1 MGYLF
6 IALTVLFTVYGQLV
20 LKWQV
25 GLAGTV
31 PDTVSGKITFLLNT
45 LTNPWVISGLGSAFI
60 ASLFWMLALSKLPLS
75 TAYPYTATSFLL
87 ILLFGA
93 TFFSEPVTLGKILGT
108 ALIVGGIAVLS
119 LKG

>member
-25 GLAGTV
+25 GLAGS
-31 PDTVSGKITFLLNT
+31 PPEGIGGKVEFLIRVL
-45 LTNPWVISGLGSAFI
+45 LNPWVISGLGAAFI

-75 TAYPYTATSFLL
+75 TAYPYTASSFLL

-93 TFFSEPVTLGKILGT
+93 VFFSEPVTVGKIIGT
-108 ALIVGGIAVLS
+108 TLIIAGIAVMAFKS
-119 LKG
+119 